1 MNIRGGQWTVPKRSM
16 KARAIELIF
25 AALATGIC
33 AGGDWRHYHGSD
45 GTSSSDET
53 NLPATFSDQENNIA
67 WKAPLPGRGPSSP
80 IVVAGRVIVTCGSG
94 ADQGRLH
101 VLCLDAASGKLRWQR
116 QLVATGH
123 SACNP
128 FGGVAI
134 PTPASDGRR
143 VFAFYGSNDLA
154 CFDLDGNLQ
163 WYRGL
168 GYEHPHVRNDSG
180 MGSSPLVI
188 GDTVVVQ
195 MENQGESWAAGLDA
209 GTGETRWTEHREAAA
224 TWTSPLC
231 LPGKTPA
238 DDVVLLQSRSRL
250 TAHEP
255 RGGRQLWSYEGDCHT
270 MVTGA
275 VRDGRVYLAA
285 DGLCA
290 LGGDPAGGG
299 VKLLWH
305 EKRLHPGAC
314 SPVVHA
320 GKIYLIKSPGILVC
334 ADAGTGK
341 TLWQLRLEGQFW
353 ATPVLAD
360 GRLYAVNYAGLV
372 QVVQL
377 GTKGK
382 LVGKA
387 QIDKEIL
394 ACPAVADGAIY
405 FRSNAHLWKV
415 ALGAKG
421 PHGG

>member
-1 MNIRGGQWTVPKRSM
+1 M
-16 KARAIELIF
+16 KAIPITLI
-25 AALATGIC
+25 LVGLSWGDC

-45 GTSSSDET
+45 GTSISDEK
-53 NLPATFSDQENNIA
+53 NLPATFSDRENIA
-67 WKAPLPGRGPSSP
+67 WKAPLPGRGPSCP
-80 IVVAGRVIVTCGSG
+80 IVVAGRVIVTCGDG
-94 ADQGRLH
+94 RNQDRLH
-101 VLCLDAASGKLRWQR
+101 VLCLDAASGKLLWQR

-123 SACNP
+123 TECHP

-143 VFAFYGSNDLA
+143 VFVFYSSNDLA

-168 GYEHPHVRNDSG
+168 GYEFSHARNGAG

-195 MENQGESWAAGLDA
+195 MESQDDSLAVGLDA
-209 GTGETRWTEHREAAA
+209 ATGETRWTEPRQRVAA
-224 TWTSPLC
+224 WTSPLR

-238 DDVVLLQSRSRL
+238 EDAVLLQSRSRL

-255 RGGRQLWSYEGDCHT
+255 RSGRQLWSYEGDCHT
-270 MVTGA
+270 MVTGT
-275 VRDGRVYLAA
+275 VCDGCIYLAA

-290 LGGDPAGGG
+290 LRADPAGGG

-305 EKRLHPGAC
+305 EKRLHPGTC
-314 SPVVHA
+314 SPIVHA
-320 GKIYLIKSPGILVC
+320 GKIYLIKGPGILVC
-334 ADAGTGK
+334 ADAATGA
-341 TLWQLRLEGQFW
+341 TAWQLRMQGQFW
-353 ATPVLAD
+353 ATPVVAD

-377 GTKGK
+377 GGKGK
-382 LVGKA
+382 LLGTA

-405 FRSNAHLWKV
+405 FRSNSHLWKV